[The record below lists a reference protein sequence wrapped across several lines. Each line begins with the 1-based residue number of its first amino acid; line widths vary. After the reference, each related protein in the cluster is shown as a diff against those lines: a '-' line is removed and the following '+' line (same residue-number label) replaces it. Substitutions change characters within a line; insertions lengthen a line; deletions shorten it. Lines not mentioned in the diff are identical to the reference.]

1 MNVIVISFKVSEIF
15 SEIQVL
21 TFDKTTDKRGSFL
34 KILNKDLKK
43 EFNFSVDEVF
53 LSTSVKDV
61 VRGMHLQ
68 NNNFPLEKIVY
79 CNSGSILDVV
89 IDLRPESSTY
99 GKWET
104 FLLEGSTSDALFIPK
119 GFGHGFKAISELAE
133 ILYLQSGYY
142 NKDSELGINPLTFGY
157 NWEIKNPIV
166 SDRDLNL
173 PNLSE
178 FNLNE

>member
-34 KILNKDLKK
+34 KILNEDLKK
-43 EFNFSVDEVF
+43 KFNFSVDEVF

-89 IDLRPESSTY
+89 IDLRPESPTY

-104 FLLEGSTSDALFIPK
+104 FLLDGSTSDALFIPK
-119 GFGHGFKAISELAE
+119 GFGHGFKAVSELAE

-157 NWEIKNPIV
+157 DWEIKNPIV